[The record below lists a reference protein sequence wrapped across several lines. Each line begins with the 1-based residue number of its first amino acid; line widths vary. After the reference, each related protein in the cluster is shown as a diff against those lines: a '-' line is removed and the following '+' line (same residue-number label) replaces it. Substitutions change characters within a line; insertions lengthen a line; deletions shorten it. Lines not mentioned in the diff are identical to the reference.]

1 MLHYDI
7 EWHFRGRDMLE
18 MRMRAVQ
25 LAAREEIF
33 LAIAQGALKARAG
46 RLAPESSMEVGSFK
60 MMVVEDENGEGCAV
74 QVIESRKMMEDL
86 ALEKAQYL
94 DKSAEGWSDHER
106 RMWLEAFWR
115 DEARTRREHHLRD
128 TGMQIGR
135 RPQAG
140 KLKIEGN

>member
-18 MRMRAVQ
+18 MRTRAVQ
-25 LAAREEIF
+25 LVAREEIF

-60 MMVVEDENGEGCAV
+60 MMVVEDENGDGCAV
-74 QVIESRKMMEDL
+74 QVIVSRKMIEDL

-115 DEARTRREHHLRD
+115 DL
-128 TGMQIGR
+128 GPYLYKWKQIR
-135 RPQAG
+135 MRPG
-140 KLKIEGN
+140 PGESITFEIEVSK

>member
-1 MLHYDI
+1 
-7 EWHFRGRDMLE
+7 MLE
-18 MRMRAVQ
+18 MRTRAVQ
-25 LAAREEIF
+25 LVAREEIF

-94 DKSAEGWSDHER
+94 DKSAEDWSDHER
-106 RMWLEAFWR
+106 RMWLGAFWR
-115 DEARTRREHHLRD
+115 DLGPYLYKWKQIRMRPGPGESITFE
-128 TGMQIGR
+128 MQVS
-135 RPQAG
+135 
-140 KLKIEGN
+140 K

>member
-33 LAIAQGALKARAG
+33 LAIAQGALKARAR

-60 MMVVEDENGEGCAV
+60 MMVVEDENGDGCAV
-74 QVIESRKMMEDL
+74 QVIVSRKMIEDL

-115 DEARTRREHHLRD
+115 DL
-128 TGMQIGR
+128 GPYLYKWKQIR
-135 RPQAG
+135 MRPGPGESITFEIQVC
-140 KLKIEGN
+140 K

>member
-60 MMVVEDENGEGCAV
+60 MMVVEDENGDGCAV
-74 QVIESRKMMEDL
+74 QVIVSRKMIEDL

-106 RMWLEAFWR
+106 RMWLEAFSR
-115 DEARTRREHHLRD
+115 DL
-128 TGMQIGR
+128 GPYLYKWKQIR
-135 RPQAG
+135 MRPGPGESITFEIQVC
-140 KLKIEGN
+140 K

>member
-94 DKSAEGWSDHER
+94 DKSEEGWSDHER

-115 DEARTRREHHLRD
+115 DL
-128 TGMQIGR
+128 GPYLYKWKQIR
-135 RPQAG
+135 MRPGPGESITFEIQVC
-140 KLKIEGN
+140 K

>member
-1 MLHYDI
+1 
-7 EWHFRGRDMLE
+7 
-18 MRMRAVQ
+18 MRAVQ

-60 MMVVEDENGEGCAV
+60 MMVVEDENGDGCAV
-74 QVIESRKMMEDL
+74 QVIVSRKMIEDL

-106 RMWLEAFWR
+106 RMWLEAFSR
-115 DEARTRREHHLRD
+115 DL
-128 TGMQIGR
+128 GPYLYKWKQIR
-135 RPQAG
+135 MRPGPGESITFEIQVC
-140 KLKIEGN
+140 K

>member
-60 MMVVEDENGEGCAV
+60 MMVVEDENGDGCAV
-74 QVIESRKMMEDL
+74 QVIVSRKMIEDL

-94 DKSAEGWSDHER
+94 DKSAEDWSEHER
-106 RMWLEAFWR
+106 RMWLEAFSW
-115 DEARTRREHHLRD
+115 DL
-128 TGMQIGR
+128 GPYLYKWKQIR
-135 RPQAG
+135 MRPGPGESITFEIQVC
-140 KLKIEGN
+140 K

>member
-1 MLHYDI
+1 MLDL
-7 EWHFRGRDMLE
+7 RG
-18 MRMRAVQ
+18 RAVQ

-33 LAIAQGALKARAG
+33 QAIAQGALKARAG
-46 RLAPESSMEVGSFK
+46 RLAPESSIEVGGFK

-115 DEARTRREHHLRD
+115 DLGPYLYKWKQSR
-128 TGMQIGR
+128 M
-135 RPQAG
+135 RPG
-140 KLKIEGN
+140 PGESITFEIEVCK

>member
-1 MLHYDI
+1 
-7 EWHFRGRDMLE
+7 
-18 MRMRAVQ
+18 MRAVQ

-33 LAIAQGALKARAG
+33 LAIAQGALKARAR

-115 DEARTRREHHLRD
+115 DL
-128 TGMQIGR
+128 G
-135 RPQAG
+135 PY
-140 KLKIEGN
+140 L

>member
-60 MMVVEDENGEGCAV
+60 MMVVEDENGDGCAV
-74 QVIESRKMMEDL
+74 QVIVSRKMIEDL

-115 DEARTRREHHLRD
+115 DL
-128 TGMQIGR
+128 GPYLYKWKQIR
-135 RPQAG
+135 MRPGPGESITFEIQVC
-140 KLKIEGN
+140 K

>member
-7 EWHFRGRDMLE
+7 EWNFRGRDMLE

-33 LAIAQGALKARAG
+33 LAIAQGALKARAR

-60 MMVVEDENGEGCAV
+60 MMVVEDENGDGCAV
-74 QVIESRKMMEDL
+74 QVIVSRKMIEDL

-94 DKSAEGWSDHER
+94 DKSAEDWSEHER
-106 RMWLEAFWR
+106 RMWLEAFSR
-115 DEARTRREHHLRD
+115 DL
-128 TGMQIGR
+128 GPYLYKWKQIR
-135 RPQAG
+135 MRPGPGESITFEIQVC
-140 KLKIEGN
+140 K

>member
-60 MMVVEDENGEGCAV
+60 MMVVEDENGDGCAV
-74 QVIESRKMMEDL
+74 QVIVSRKMIEDL

-94 DKSAEGWSDHER
+94 DKSAEDWSEHER
-106 RMWLEAFWR
+106 RMWLEAFSR
-115 DEARTRREHHLRD
+115 DL
-128 TGMQIGR
+128 GPYLYKWKQIR
-135 RPQAG
+135 MRPRPGESITFEIQVC
-140 KLKIEGN
+140 K

>member
-1 MLHYDI
+1 MLHYSI
-7 EWHFRGRDMLE
+7 EWHFRGRDMQE
-18 MRMRAVQ
+18 MRTKAVQ

-46 RLAPESSMEVGSFK
+46 RLAPESSMDVGSFK

-115 DEARTRREHHLRD
+115 DL
-128 TGMQIGR
+128 GPYLYKWKQIR
-135 RPQAG
+135 MRPG
-140 KLKIEGN
+140 PGESITFEIEVSK

>member
-33 LAIAQGALKARAG
+33 LTIAQGALKARAG

-60 MMVVEDENGEGCAV
+60 MMVVEDENGDGCAV
-74 QVIESRKMMEDL
+74 QVIVSRKMIEDL

-94 DKSAEGWSDHER
+94 DKSAEDWSEHER
-106 RMWLEAFWR
+106 RMWLEAFSR
-115 DEARTRREHHLRD
+115 DL
-128 TGMQIGR
+128 GPYLYKWKQIR
-135 RPQAG
+135 MRPG
-140 KLKIEGN
+140 PGESITFEILVCK

>member
-33 LAIAQGALKARAG
+33 LAIAQGALKARAR

-60 MMVVEDENGEGCAV
+60 MMVVEDENGDGCAV
-74 QVIESRKMMEDL
+74 QVIVSRKMIEDL

-94 DKSAEGWSDHER
+94 DKSAEDWSEHER
-106 RMWLEAFWR
+106 RMWLEAFSR
-115 DEARTRREHHLRD
+115 DL
-128 TGMQIGR
+128 GPYLYKWKQIR
-135 RPQAG
+135 IRPVLG
-140 KLKIEGN
+140 KQ

>member
-60 MMVVEDENGEGCAV
+60 MMVVEDENGDGCAV
-74 QVIESRKMMEDL
+74 QVIVSREMIEDL

-94 DKSAEGWSDHER
+94 DKSAEDWSEHER
-106 RMWLEAFWR
+106 RMWLEAFSR
-115 DEARTRREHHLRD
+115 DL
-128 TGMQIGR
+128 GPYLYKWKQIR
-135 RPQAG
+135 MRPGPGESITFEIQVC
-140 KLKIEGN
+140 K